1 MLKTSKIFTAKY
13 TFFSILNTVIISELV
28 TVYLKDTEIFTNKW
42 LYSAFGLLIA
52 SIFSI
57 MFIED
62 KIKEISY
69 NDRLKK
75 PTIDFLK
82 LLLIFIIKK
91 FIENFLE
98 TGTIYIELSWIYR
111 TFLILIS
118 YFIFDVSF
126 ADFLIKFNN
135 YQLLL
140 IIGGFTPRASW
151 ARGGGHAQGGPS
163 RNRAKSRRIAG
174 WTGID
179 ASTSPTII
187 INNNY

>member
-1 MLKTSKIFTAKY
+1 MLKTSKIFTTKY

-28 TVYLKDTEIFTNKW
+28 TTYLKDTEIFTNKW
-42 LYSAFGLLIA
+42 MYSAFGLLIA

-57 MFIED
+57 IFIED

-82 LLLIFIIKK
+82 LFLIFIIKK

-118 YFIFDVSF
+118 YFIFDVTF

-135 YQLLL
+135 YQLLFYFICKVLLSNYLVFLFLYNKFTINDFIDRFAFL
-140 IIGGFTPRASW
+140 ISYIFFE
-151 ARGGGHAQGGPS
+151 
-163 RNRAKSRRIAG
+163 
-174 WTGID
+174 
-179 ASTSPTII
+179 II
-187 INNNY
+187 IKKIIII